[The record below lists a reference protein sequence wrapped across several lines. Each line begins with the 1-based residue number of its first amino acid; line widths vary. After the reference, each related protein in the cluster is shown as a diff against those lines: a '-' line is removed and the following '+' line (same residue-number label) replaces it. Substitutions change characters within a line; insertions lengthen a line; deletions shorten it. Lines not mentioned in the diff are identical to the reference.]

1 MVFAP
6 VRRRR
11 RRIQPPEDASLDG
24 LALPAGSV
32 RQSRAVHSLRR
43 PATAVLGIVALALA
57 VQLLGGGF
65 GSSGGGASPAA
76 PTPSAVVGA
85 ASPTPTRGAS
95 PSPTAEPTPAPPSPS
110 PTPREPAVEPV
121 PIVPVTSFRNPW
133 TATDAAELR
142 AVLAGT
148 SRRYSALE
156 LVEGEADAILAA
168 LDLERPSRTTLV
180 LAPDAAALTADL
192 AAHGDRIALLRA
204 DTVGPAVR
212 ALAWGEASLFGVDRA
227 RALTDWPLTAEL
239 PPAAVPFDPATTWT
253 LVAGGDILLDRG
265 VAKTVKLDGRGIDFP
280 FEGGTAEITSR
291 TCCSSFGWKLP
302 RTKRTGNAGVVR
314 HLLSAAD
321 LALANFENPAPDRF
335 RYHTEGT
342 VFSAD
347 PALIEGLARA
357 GIDFV
362 SLGNNHIGDAGRAG
376 IVETRRNVERWG
388 IAVSGA
394 GANLAEA
401 HAPAW
406 LEAGG
411 LRIAVFGYDTI
422 AKYYA
427 ATEDRPGSAQL
438 TAAAARADI
447 AAARKAGADLVVV
460 YPHWGVEYR
469 ATPTAAER
477 RLAHALVDAG
487 ADLVIGN
494 HAHWAAAMEVYE
506 GKPIWYALG
515 NFVFDQTWSEPT
527 MEGILLELTFAGREL
542 VQVRL
547 HPFVILDRAQP
558 NFLDPSGSGAVVLRQ
573 VFDASKGLLPW

>member
-1 MVFAP
+1 MELAP
-6 VRRRR
+6 
-11 RRIQPPEDASLDG
+11 
-24 LALPAGSV
+24 V
-32 RQSRAVHSLRR
+32 RQSRAVQPLRR
-43 PATAVLGIVALALA
+43 PTAAVLGILALALA
-57 VQLLGGGF
+57 LGLAAQPLGGGF
-65 GSSGGGASPAA
+65 GSSGGGASPAGPA
-76 PTPSAVVGA
+76 STVAVGA
-85 ASPTPTRGAS
+85 ASPTSTRAPTPSPIVEPR
-95 PSPTAEPTPAPPSPS
+95 PSPTATPTPAPSAPLPPPPS
-110 PTPREPAVEPV
+110 PREPAVEPV

-148 SRRYSALE
+148 SRRYAALE
-156 LVEGEADAILAA
+156 LVEEESDAILAV
-168 LDLERPSRTTLV
+168 LEAPRSTAKTLV
-180 LAPDAAALTADL
+180 LAPDAAAVTADL
-192 AAHGDRIALLRA
+192 AVHRDRIALLRA
-204 DTVGPAVR
+204 EAVGPAVR
-212 ALAWGEASLFGVDRA
+212 ALAWGESSLFGIDRVRDLA
-227 RALTDWPLTAEL
+227 AWPLTADL
-239 PPAAVPFDPATTWT
+239 PPAATRFDPATTWT

-280 FEGGTAEITSR
+280 FDGGVAEITSR
-291 TCCSSFGWKLP
+291 YCCSAFGWKLP
-302 RTKRTGNAGVVR
+302 RTKRLGDAGAVR
-314 HLLSAAD
+314 HLLTGAD

-335 RYHTEGT
+335 RYHTSGT

-357 GIDFV
+357 GIDWV
-362 SLGNNHIGDAGRAG
+362 SLANNHIGDAGRAG
-376 IVETRRNVERWG
+376 IVQTRRNVERFG
-388 IAVSGA
+388 IEVSGA

-447 AAARKAGADLVVV
+447 AAARRAGADLVIV

-469 ATPTAAER
+469 ATPTAAQR
-477 RLAHALVDAG
+477 GLAHALVDAG

-494 HAHWAAAMEVYE
+494 HAHWAAAMEVYD

-527 MEGILLELTFAGREL
+527 MEGILLELTFSGREL
-542 VQVRL
+542 LQVRL

-558 NFLDPSGSGAVVLRQ
+558 NVMDPAASGAVVLRQ